1 VKVNGEHLVTETST
15 LTEFLRSNGY
25 DEKRIAVE
33 LNGKIIP
40 RKEYVN
46 VMLRD
51 EDVLEI
57 VGFVGGG

>member
-46 VMLRD
+46 VMLRG